1 MQHIQYFVDIGYN
14 DPMRINHYV
23 SSAGI
28 CSRRK
33 ADELI
38 LSNNI
43 KVNGEIANKLGIGV
57 TDSDNVEVYK
67 NGSWI
72 KVALPN
78 HTITYAVFKPLG
90 YTSTASDKFAKRI
103 VIDLVPEIPRVFSV
117 GRLDEDS
124 QGLILLTNDGEL
136 SNRLSHPSH
145 HVQKTY
151 IAKIS
156 IPPKYDLSQIPANLS
171 KLESGIYI
179 DERKTSPS
187 KITMLHKLNNTS
199 NNFEVKIV
207 ISEGRNR
214 QIRKMFQKIGLN
226 VVELTRIAIGRLELS
241 ALKLQPGKYRILT
254 EKEIALL
261 G

>member
-14 DPMRINHYV
+14 DPMRINHFI

-38 LSNNI
+38 LSKMI
-43 KVNGEIANKLGIGV
+43 KVNREIVSELGIGV
-57 TDSDNVEVYK
+57 SEGDNVEVYK

-72 KVALPN
+72 KVALPE
-78 HTITYAVFKPLG
+78 HTITYAVFKPSG

-103 VIDLVPEIPRVFSV
+103 VTDLVPESPRVFSI

-171 KLESGIYI
+171 KLESGIFI
-179 DERKTSPS
+179 DERKTSPA
-187 KITMLHKLNNTS
+187 KITMLHKLVGES
-199 NNFEVKIV
+199 NFFEVKIV

-214 QIRKMFQKIGLN
+214 QIRKMFQKIGFN

-241 ALKLQPGKYRILT
+241 ALKLQSGKYKILT
-254 EKEIALL
+254 AKDLDKL
-261 G
+261 N